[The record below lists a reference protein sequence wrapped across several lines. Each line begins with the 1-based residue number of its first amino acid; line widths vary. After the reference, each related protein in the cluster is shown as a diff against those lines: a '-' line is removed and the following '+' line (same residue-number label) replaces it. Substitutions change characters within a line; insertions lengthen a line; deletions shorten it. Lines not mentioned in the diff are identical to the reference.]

1 MNTQRR
7 SLRKQY
13 APEQKA
19 KIVLELLRED
29 QTLAQVAATYG
40 VHPTQLRKWKAQA
53 VERFPSVFQDDT
65 VAQREL
71 EQAHAREQE
80 ALYAEIG
87 RLTTELGW
95 LKKKC
100 GTLHAS
106 R

>member
-1 MNTQRR
+1 MSIKRK

-13 APEQKA
+13 TPEQKA
-19 KIVLELLRED
+19 KIVLEVLRED
-29 QTLAQVAATYG
+29 QTLAQLAATYG
-40 VHPTQLRKWKAQA
+40 VHANQLRKWKTQA

-65 VAQREL
+65 VAHREL
-71 EQAHAREQE
+71 EQVRAREQD

-100 GTLHAS
+100 GGFDAT